1 MILDANV
8 MHEVG
13 STVVSMTQILHRLSF
28 SHSTLLGMAMRLAFD
43 LGLHIDMSSHV
54 AEGSISAGAAAL
66 RRMVFWGAYTLD
78 Q

>member
-1 MILDANV
+1 
-8 MHEVG
+8 
-13 STVVSMTQILHRLSF
+13 
-28 SHSTLLGMAMRLAFD
+28 MAMRLAFD

-54 AEGSISAGAAAL
+54 AEGSISAAAAAL

>member
-1 MILDANV
+1 
-8 MHEVG
+8 
-13 STVVSMTQILHRLSF
+13 
-28 SHSTLLGMAMRLAFD
+28 MRLAFD

-54 AEGSISAGAAAL
+54 AEGSISAAAAGL